1 MIRQCG
7 PEEDRWEAP
16 MELKQR
22 EMMKRNDES
31 EKSETLYSFLLTGYP
46 VWISGFSVWISGFFS
61 VSGFSVWISGF
72 NFRFF

>member
-1 MIRQCG
+1 MKESSTKPRNSKTVFKALVRYSESHRGYSMIRQCG

-31 EKSETLYSFLLTGYP
+31 EKK
-46 VWISGFSVWISGFFS
+46 
-61 VSGFSVWISGF
+61 
-72 NFRFF
+72 